1 MLVIG
6 IIAVALRIVSMRTRR
21 RGVKLHDYLV
31 FTSML
36 MLAGYVIDMVVGA
49 IIAGYGGHTLK
60 MMIKRPSELKMALK
74 IFWSSEWIWAT
85 ATVCFRLA
93 ILLLYIEVFPGNKNF
108 ARCAAGVGGLVLL
121 YWVATVFTLALGCR
135 PVQYNWNRKIPG
147 SCGDIRKI
155 QLGSAGFNM
164 VMDLLVV
171 LLPLPVIWRLQMSS
185 RKKIGV
191 SVSFAIGIFTAAI
204 NLARIVQTKMCPSDD
219 PIWCVRDSSLLMMAE
234 MTAGI
239 WVACV
244 PTLGPLVFRR
254 KKIFTRQHNLPTIGS
269 ARMRPRRAKKLDS
282 LLITLDHSK
291 DDTERTDEWNTESVT
306 KPDAKSL
313 DIRELSQEFEPSAD
327 MHLQP
332 PETSNV

>member
-1 MLVIG
+1 M
-6 IIAVALRIVSMRTRR
+6 
-21 RGVKLHDYLV
+21 
-31 FTSML
+31 
-36 MLAGYVIDMVVGA
+36 
-49 IIAGYGGHTLK
+49 
-60 MMIKRPSELKMALK
+60 
-74 IFWSSEWIWAT
+74 
-85 ATVCFRLA
+85 
-93 ILLLYIEVFPGNKNF
+93 
-108 ARCAAGVGGLVLL
+108 LL

-191 SVSFAIGIFTAAI
+191 SVSFAIGILSASPRSCVVALILNVTSTAAI

-254 KKIFTRQHNLPTIGS
+254 KKIFTRQHNMPTIGS

-291 DDTERTDEWNTESVT
+291 DDTERIDEWNTESVT
-306 KPDAKSL
+306 RPDAKSL